1 MRAKVGREK
10 QLKVEQ
16 IIRQYPHDPDHP
28 GTIKSEG
35 LNKDLTLHTHVLSL

>member
-28 GTIKSEG
+28 GTVKREEP
-35 LNKDLTLHTHVLSL
+35 NKDLTLYTRVLSL